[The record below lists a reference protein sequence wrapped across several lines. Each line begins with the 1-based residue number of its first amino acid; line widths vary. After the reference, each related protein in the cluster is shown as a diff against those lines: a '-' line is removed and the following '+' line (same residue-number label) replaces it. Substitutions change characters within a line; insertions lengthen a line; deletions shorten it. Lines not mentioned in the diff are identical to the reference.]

1 MGRALSILGAVF
13 ALPVVTT
20 LVSLVFAGQVLSQ
33 YRERRRLH
41 QLAWGLALLFY
52 AVAAFPEVLGSLSG
66 WSDLDFRIYY
76 LFGGILLVPW
86 LSLGT
91 AELLLRSDRARRARV
106 GYRGLVGAIT
116 LLGLVAIATAA
127 LHPEFLGGTRVPDN
141 CAMYCPRIHGQAAGN
156 ILSVIAA
163 AVGNTVGT
171 VVLVAGA
178 GYSAYRTYR
187 AGLARNLTMGNV
199 LILAGSLV
207 VAAAA
212 TVTRLG
218 SYELFYAA
226 QAAGIAII
234 FGGFL
239 LIGSVTQ
246 PRTSLA

>member
-1 MGRALSILGAVF
+1 MVVIPAL
-13 ALPVVTT
+13 TT

-52 AVAAFPEVLGSLSG
+52 AVAAFPEVLGSMSR
-66 WSDLDFRIYY
+66 WNDLDFRLYY
-76 LFGGILLVPW
+76 LFGAILLVPW
-86 LSLGT
+86 LALGT
-91 AELLLRSDRARRARV
+91 SELLLQSKRARWARIA
-106 GYRGLVGAIT
+106 YRGVVAVISV
-116 LLGLVAIATAA
+116 LGIVAIAGAP
-127 LHPEFLGGTRVPDN
+127 LHAHHLGGTQVPSN
-141 CAMYCPRIHGQAAGN
+141 CAMWCKSESGYVLANGLAA
-156 ILSVIAA
+156 LSA
-163 AVGNTVGT
+163 AVGNTIGT

-187 AGLARNLTMGNV
+187 AGLPRNLTLGNL

-207 VAAAA
+207 VATAA

-218 SYELFYAA
+218 SYELFYVA
-226 QAAGIAII
+226 QAAGITII

-246 PRTSLA
+246 ARTRLA